1 MQIECVNKAGVVGKL
16 AWQKLAEV
24 LFQRKSIL
32 SLAPNPC
39 KQRLYKGF
47 YFSKFE
53 PALNTE
59 ETTFANKILRVLIL
73 SFPIV
78 ITFAYLA
85 RSLSPELNRLFFDYC
100 DAKKRVQFALV

>member
-53 PALNTE
+53 PMLNTE
-59 ETTFANKILRVLIL
+59 EKTFANKILRVLFL

-78 ITFAYLA
+78 ITFAHFA
-85 RSLSPELNRLFFDYC
+85 HSLSPEFESPFL
-100 DAKKRVQFALV
+100 